1 MSSLDPA
8 ETVFG
13 VSPVWVVIG
22 TSSGR
27 SREEIMTV
35 YSRHRAFFDELEAT
49 GDVIDAG
56 PFADRGNLAL
66 FRSEAVARR
75 FATED
80 PFLLEGMVAS
90 YSVHEWM
97 V

>member
-1 MSSLDPA
+1 MAAALD
-8 ETVFG
+8 

-22 TSSGR
+22 AASGR
-27 SREEIMTV
+27 TREEIMAA
-35 YSRHRAFFDELEAT
+35 YPRHKAFYDELTAT
-49 GDVIDAG
+49 GEVIEAG

-90 YSVHEWM
+90 YSVHEWL

>member
-1 MSSLDPA
+1 MSGADPA

-22 TSSGR
+22 TSSGV
-27 SREEIMTV
+27 SREVIMTV
-35 YSRHRAFFDELEAT
+35 YPRHKAFYDEVVAT
-49 GDVIDAG
+49 GDVIEAG

-66 FRSEAVARR
+66 FRTEACARR